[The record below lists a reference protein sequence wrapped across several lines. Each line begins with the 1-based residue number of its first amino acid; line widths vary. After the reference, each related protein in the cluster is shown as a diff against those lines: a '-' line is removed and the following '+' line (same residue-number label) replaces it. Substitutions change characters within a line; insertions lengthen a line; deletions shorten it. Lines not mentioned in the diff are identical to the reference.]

1 MMRDQE
7 LDEMIRAFLADE
19 GRDVARMAPTLDS
32 AAARVATRVA
42 RAIPGTSAL
51 RPGWH
56 FPWINRFVPFAAAG
70 LVVVVA
76 LVAMSLF
83 GRPPDVGPPAT
94 TPSPLPS
101 ATAPRGTAGVWTAI
115 APMLEARAGH
125 TATLLGDG
133 RVLVA
138 GGSSGGSESSVSAEL
153 YDPGTR
159 SWSTTGS
166 MTRGRS
172 AHQATLLQDGTV
184 LITGGAADATAELYD
199 PRTGSWTL
207 TGTMVEARR
216 GFTATLLTDGTVL
229 VAGGDSASPTEAAPP
244 ARLATAELYDPRT
257 GTWTATGN
265 MLGVHDFHAAVRL
278 DNGTVLVA
286 GKRLSASPAELY
298 DPSTGTWSATGDM
311 NERRTES
318 TATLLLDGTVLV
330 AGVAEEPRPL
340 PAELYDPSTGTWTAT
355 ESMNAGRGGHTATLL
370 PDGTVLVVGGVFI
383 VGSNPEGSGP
393 AAELYDPRSGTWSI
407 AAEAG
412 GHYGH
417 IATLLPDGTV
427 LVAGGGLGLA
437 SNSAVLY
444 QPGN

>member
-1 MMRDQE
+1 MIHDQE
-7 LDEMIRAFLADE
+7 LDDVLRGFLADE

-42 RAIPGTSAL
+42 RAVPGTSAL

-56 FPWINRFVPFAAAG
+56 FPWINRFLPFAAAG

-76 LVAMSLF
+76 LIAMSLF

-101 ATAPRGTAGVWTAI
+101 ATAPRGTAAGVWTAI

-138 GGSSGGSESSVSAEL
+138 GGSRGHSESSVSAEL
-153 YDPGTR
+153 YDPGTGT
-159 SWSTTGS
+159 WSATGS

-172 AHQATLLQDGTV
+172 GHEATLLQDGTV
-184 LITGGAADATAELYD
+184 LVTSGADDATAELYD
-199 PRTGSWTL
+199 PLTGSWTV

-216 GFTATLLTDGTVL
+216 GFTATLLTDGRVL
-229 VAGGDSASPTEAAPP
+229 VAGGDSAS

-265 MLGVHDFHAAVRL
+265 MLGVHDFHSAVLL
-278 DNGTVLVA
+278 DDGTVLVA

-355 ESMNAGRGGHTATLL
+355 ESMNVGRGGHTATLL
-370 PDGTVLVVGGVFI
+370 PDGTVLVVGGVFT
-383 VGSNPEGSGP
+383 VGSDPEGSSP
-393 AAELYDPRSGTWSI
+393 DAELYDPRSGTWSI
-407 AAEAG
+407 AAEVG
-412 GHYGH
+412 GHYWH
-417 IATLLPDGTV
+417 TATLLPDGTV
-427 LVAGGGLGLA
+427 LVAGGGRGLA